1 MKVLKQ
7 MCQGCNIP
15 LMIENSNLLYLDL
28 LSDIWISMCQCQQIM
43 ALTELK
49 IEKLNMS
56 VSHHMSKDFSIL
68 DPFALKPFKDGA
80 EIFWKENTLRD

>member
-1 MKVLKQ
+1 
-7 MCQGCNIP
+7 
-15 LMIENSNLLYLDL
+15 
-28 LSDIWISMCQCQQIM
+28 M